1 MCIKDKEMRNRKYDK
16 EFKLDC
22 IKYCAEHPELSQTEA
37 VRNLG
42 VPEQTLNRW
51 LINSQKQGEDTFR
64 GSGNF
69 ASDKNK
75 EIARLQRELRNA
87 NDAISILK
95 KAIGILGEK

>member
-1 MCIKDKEMRNRKYDK
+1 MQIGLHKILWRPSGIKPARN
-16 EFKLDC
+16 
-22 IKYCAEHPELSQTEA
+22 P
-37 VRNLG
+37 G

-51 LINSQKQGEDTFR
+51 IVNSKKQGEDAFR

-69 ASDKNK
+69 ASHKDK
-75 EIARLQRELRNA
+75 EIALLQRELRNA

>member
-1 MCIKDKEMRNRKYDK
+1 M
-16 EFKLDC
+16 DC
-22 IKYCAEHPELSQTEA
+22 IKYCGDHPELSQA
-37 VRNLG
+37 DAAINLG

-51 LINSQKQGEDTFR
+51 IVNSKKQGEDAFR

-69 ASDKNK
+69 SLNKDK

-95 KAIGILGEK
+95 KTIGILGEK

>member
-1 MCIKDKEMRNRKYDK
+1 M
-16 EFKLDC
+16 DC
-22 IKYCAEHPELSQTEA
+22 IKYCGDHPELSQA
-37 VRNLG
+37 DAARNPG

-51 LINSQKQGEDTFR
+51 IVNSKKQGEDAFR

-69 ASDKNK
+69 ASHKDK
-75 EIARLQRELRNA
+75 EIVRLQRELRNA

>member
-1 MCIKDKEMRNRKYDK
+1 MRKRTYDK
-16 EFKLDC
+16 DFKLDC
-22 IKYCAEHPELSQTEA
+22 VKYCAEHLELSQAEA
-37 VRNLG
+37 ARNLN
-42 VPEQTLNRW
+42 VPEKTLNRW
-51 LINSQKQGEDTFR
+51 LVNSKKQGDDAFR

-69 ASDKNK
+69 ASDKDK

>member
-1 MCIKDKEMRNRKYDK
+1 M
-16 EFKLDC
+16 DC
-22 IKYCAEHPELSQTEA
+22 IKYCGDHPDLSQA
-37 VRNLG
+37 DAARNPG

-51 LINSQKQGEDTFR
+51 IVNSKKQGEDAFR

-69 ASDKNK
+69 SLNKDK

>member
-1 MCIKDKEMRNRKYDK
+1 MRNRSYDK

-22 IKYCAEHPELSQTEA
+22 IKYCADHPELSQA
-37 VRNLG
+37 DAARNLG

-51 LINSQKQGEDTFR
+51 LINSQKQGEDAFR
-64 GSGNF
+64 GSGNY
-69 ASDKNK
+69 ASDKDK
-75 EIARLQRELRNA
+75 EIARLQRELRSA

>member
-1 MCIKDKEMRNRKYDK
+1 MRNRSYDK

-22 IKYCAEHPELSQTEA
+22 IKYYVDHPELSQGEA
-37 VRNLG
+37 ARNLG
-42 VPEQTLNRW
+42 VPEQILNRW
-51 LINSQKQGEDTFR
+51 IVNSKKQGEDAFR

-69 ASDKNK
+69 ASDKDK

>member
-1 MCIKDKEMRNRKYDK
+1 MRNRSYDK
-16 EFKLDC
+16 NFKLDC
-22 IKYCAEHPELSQTEA
+22 IKYCGDHPELSQA
-37 VRNLG
+37 DAARNLG
-42 VPEQTLNRW
+42 VPERTLKRW
-51 LINSQKQGEDTFR
+51 IINSKKQGEDAFR

-69 ASDKNK
+69 ASDKDK